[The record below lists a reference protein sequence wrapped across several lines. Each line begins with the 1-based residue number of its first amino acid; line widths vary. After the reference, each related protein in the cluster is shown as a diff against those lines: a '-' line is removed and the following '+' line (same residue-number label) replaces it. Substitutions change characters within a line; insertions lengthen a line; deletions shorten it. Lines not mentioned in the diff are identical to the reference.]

1 MNMKL
6 RICHDGSIGQL
17 SRVAKELESELIEL
31 GFDAD
36 CSIPASDNG
45 SEDVRVR
52 LTPDGRS
59 SGDDL
64 DSVSIDGPETLLERT
79 LRALPL
85 DFDSMPLVVEG
96 ESKIIRRWTEKVVA
110 IRFKPTVYSFTANRY
125 GVVPGS
131 DRTRLK
137 FTAALFRLMASR
149 NFAGGP
155 IPPSAF
161 LAERASDDT
170 PLLIERNVETCNLE
184 IRVKRYHIGSPLH
197 RYRYTE
203 KHPTRQGRA
212 PLVRWS
218 RLDPPVVCFDWRH
231 PLVDDE
237 QKRLADEPLPDD
249 YAALWIDNLP
259 LAKKTALQVFLWME
273 SVFEAVG
280 LRLVDVCLFI
290 DRRGQTIYGE
300 ISPDC
305 MRIRLGLGDPS
316 QSEAA
321 DKDLWR
327 GGRSPDA
334 VLSRY
339 EELYHRVFCNTA

>member
-1 MNMKL
+1 MKL
-6 RICHDGSIGQL
+6 RICHDGSNGHL
-17 SRVAKELESELIEL
+17 SRVAKEHASELVEL

-36 CSIPASDNG
+36 CSTAASANG
-45 SEDVRVR
+45 SKDVCIR
-52 LTPDGRS
+52 LKQNGPGEGRDG
-59 SGDDL
+59 
-64 DSVSIDGPETLLERT
+64 VSIEGPETLLERT

-85 DFDSMPLVVEG
+85 DFDSLPLVVEG
-96 ESKIIRRWTEKVVA
+96 ESKIIRKWTEKVVA

-125 GVVPGS
+125 GEVPGS
-131 DRTRLK
+131 DRIRLK
-137 FTAALFRLMASR
+137 FTAALFRLMAAR
-149 NFAGGP
+149 NPDGNA
-155 IPPSAF
+155 IARSAF
-161 LAERASDDT
+161 LAERESDDG
-170 PLLIERNVETCNLE
+170 PLLIEKNVETCNLE

-203 KHPTRQGRA
+203 KYPTRHGRP
-212 PLVRWS
+212 PLARWS

-259 LAKKTALQVFLWME
+259 LAKKTALQLFLWME

-290 DRRGQTIYGE
+290 DRTGQTIYGE

-305 MRIRLGLGDPS
+305 MRVRLGLGDPS

-327 GGRSPDA
+327 GGRSPEA
-334 VLSRY
+334 VLSKY
-339 EELYHRVFCNTA
+339 EELYHRLFSNTA